1 MPLSAGC
8 NHVALVTQDLD
19 RFIDFY
25 TAVFDAE
32 VLHHLDEGDLRH
44 ALVDLGSGF
53 ALHPF
58 EFVGGNPHARA
69 TDATFGRGHLD
80 HLSIDVEDT
89 ETFELLRTRLVEAG
103 ATDGTVTD
111 FGALRCVW
119 FEDPDGMGSEI
130 SIWSDGAPRRFEDRV
145 QEPYSSVATIDAT

>member
-8 NHVALVTQDLD
+8 NHVALVTQDLN

-25 TAVFDAE
+25 RTVFDAE
-32 VLHHLDEGDLRH
+32 VRYDLDEGELRH
-44 ALVDLGSGF
+44 ALVDLGAGF

-58 EFVGGNPHARA
+58 EFADGNPNARA
-69 TDATFGRGHLD
+69 SDEMFGRGHLD
-80 HLSIDVEDT
+80 HLAINVEDP
-89 ETFELLRTRLVEAG
+89 EAFELLRARLVEAG

-111 FGALRCVW
+111 FGAVRCVW

-130 SIWSDGAPRRFEDRV
+130 SIWSDRAPRHFNDRV
-145 QEPYSSVATIDAT
+145 QEPYPVASA